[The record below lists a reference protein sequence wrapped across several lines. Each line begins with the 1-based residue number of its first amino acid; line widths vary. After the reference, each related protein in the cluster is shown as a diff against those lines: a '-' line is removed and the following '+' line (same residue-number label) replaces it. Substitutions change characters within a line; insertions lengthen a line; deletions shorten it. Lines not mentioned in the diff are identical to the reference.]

1 MGTSLFGTDGVR
13 GVANR
18 TLTPELSFDLVRCG
32 TEYFLETFEV
42 PTGGRPRVVIGRD
55 TRRSGDMLTAAAV
68 AGATSAGADVL
79 SLGIVPTPAVAHAV
93 VACPSAVVGIMISA
107 SHNPP
112 EYNGVKFFDPE
123 GHKLD
128 VGVEKA
134 IETRVAAQQN
144 TCTRPGAMEVGTC
157 LPAAGEVHAYL
168 THLVGAAGEG
178 LSGLRVL
185 LDCANGAGYR
195 LGPAAF
201 RGAEA
206 SVTVLFDEPDGFNI
220 NEGCGSTHP
229 ESLQGAMLAGDYDI
243 GFSLDG
249 DADRVV
255 AVSPS
260 GRLFDG
266 DDILYIL
273 ARDLQHRGRLTRDA
287 LVTAVTNNWGLDAS
301 LRPFGIEVTHC
312 SVGDREIMQTMG
324 CVGARLGGETSG
336 HIIIADHATAGD
348 GILTA
353 VMVSSV
359 MARTGESAE
368 DLLDGLVKYPQVTR
382 NVPVANKEGF
392 AEDEEISRSIGE
404 AEDRLG
410 DEGRLVIRPSGTEPV
425 VRVMVECPCAE
436 EAEDVAESLAELVK
450 QRLG

>member
-18 TLTPELSFDLVRCG
+18 TLTPELVFDLVRCG
-32 TEYFLETFEV
+32 TEYCLETFKM
-42 PTGGRPRVVIGRD
+42 PTGGRPRVIIGRD
-55 TRRSGDMLTAAAV
+55 TRRSGDMFTAAAV
-68 AGATSAGADVL
+68 AGATSAGADVV
-79 SLGIVPTPAVAHAV
+79 SLGTVPTPAVAHAV
-93 VACPSAVVGIMISA
+93 VGSPSAVVGIMVSA

-112 EYNGVKFFDPE
+112 EYNGIKFFNAD

-128 VGVEKA
+128 VEDEES
-134 IETRVAAQQN
+134 IEDRLGAPGDR
-144 TCTRPGAMEVGTC
+144 CTRPGAMDIGTC
-157 LPAAGEVHAYL
+157 LPGGEEVHAYL
-168 THLVGAAGEG
+168 MHLVESAGG
-178 LSGLRVL
+178 RLSGLRVL

-201 RGAEA
+201 SEAGA
-206 SVTVLFDEPDGFNI
+206 SVTALFDEPDGRNI
-220 NEGCGSTHP
+220 NDGCGSTHP
-229 ESLQGAMLAGDYDI
+229 AALQGAMLAGEYDI

-255 AVSPS
+255 AASPH

-273 ARDLQHRGRLTRDA
+273 ARDLQQRGRLAGDC
-287 LVTAVTNNWGLDAS
+287 LVTALTNNWGLDAS
-301 LRPFGIEVTHC
+301 LRPLGIEVTHC
-312 SVGDREIMQTMG
+312 SVGDREIMQSMG
-324 CVGARLGGETSG
+324 RVGARLGGETSG

-359 MARTGESAE
+359 MVRTGQAAE
-368 DLLDGLVKYPQVTR
+368 ELLDGLVKYPQVTR
-382 NVPVANKEGF
+382 NVPVRNKEGLPD
-392 AEDEEISRSIGE
+392 DEEISRRISE
-404 AEDRLG
+404 ADHRLG
-410 DEGRLVIRPSGTEPV
+410 DDGRLVIRPSGTEPV
-425 VRVMVECPCAE
+425 VRVMVECPCAQ

-450 QRLG
+450 KRLG